1 MKYTVFLLFAGV
13 AFFFYPL
20 TTHAQQKLYEVSTDK
35 ENGAKVLK
43 GIVTRADIEK
53 DTSFSWFKQNYALGS
68 ANAAAIESCTK
79 QAGKFTAVVFFGTWC
94 EDSHNLLPVFYR
106 LMDKAGI
113 PEKDCMLVGTDREKT
128 TLQNLHITYA
138 VTNVPTFIILHN
150 GKEIGRIV
158 EYGKY
163 GVIDKEIGE
172 IVAAIP

>member
-1 MKYTVFLLFAGV
+1 MKYAIYLLFAGV

-20 TTHAQQKLYEVSTDK
+20 STHAQQKFYEVSTDK
-35 ENGAKVLK
+35 ENGTKVLK
-43 GIVTRADIEK
+43 GIVTRADIEQ
-53 DTSFSWFKQNYALGS
+53 DTSFSWFKRNYALGS
-68 ANAAAIESCTK
+68 VNAAAVESCTR

-94 EDSHNLLPVFYR
+94 EDSQNLLPVFCR

-113 PEKDCMLVGTDREKT
+113 PEKDYMLVGTDREKT
-128 TLQNLHITYA
+128 SLQDLHITYSL
-138 VTNVPTFIILHN
+138 TNVPTFIFLHN

-163 GVIDKEIGE
+163 GIIDKEIGE